1 MTQINKIIFFGSNY
15 SLIFAAKYAQSNIKI
30 DIVCND
36 YEKKNKDKYKIKY
49 YLDDNITL
57 KTIEIKK
64 LKNINFIT
72 ESNELSSSYFIAYL
86 GMPEF
91 VYDEPRIKE
100 ILKILVKKKIPM
112 ISLMNLPPYQY
123 LKKINFFIDMKK
135 TYNKNFLMNIPSKN
149 LTHASTEPQIKRK
162 KNIIFLNHAGTLRIS
177 KFSSKKNNLALNE
190 AISSF
195 NSITKNSIPLKIKI
209 YDSLWVSLNKL
220 PMLMTGNYRC
230 FDGKKYYSIRKAV
243 NNNKTLSKK
252 IYDLVVQCLILTGA
266 KKNNFIPFNIYLK
279 STKTLNQISSVA
291 RNVKNKINI
300 ERVDVLV
307 SQILFKLKIRDKN
320 IFRICKIYDKYQKI

>member
-1 MTQINKIIFFGSNY
+1 MLNPISKFT
-15 SLIFAAKYAQSNIKI
+15 LFAMIT
-30 DIVCND
+30 
-36 YEKKNKDKYKIKY
+36 KKNKDKYKIKY
-49 YLDDNITL
+49 YSNDNTTL

-72 ESNELSSSYFIAYL
+72 ESTELSSSYLIAYL

-91 VYDEPRIKE
+91 AYDEPRIKE
-100 ILKILVKKKIPM
+100 ILKILVEKKLPM

-123 LKKINFFIDMKK
+123 LKKINFFIDLKK

-195 NSITKNSIPLKIKI
+195 NSITKNSIPLKIRM

-252 IYDLVVQCLILTGA
+252 IYDLVVRCLILAGA
-266 KKNNFIPFNIYLK
+266 KKKNFIPFNIYLK
-279 STKTLNQISSVA
+279 NIKTLNQISSVA
-291 RNVKNKINI
+291 RSVKNKKNI

-307 SQILFKLKIRDKN
+307 RQILLKLKIRDKN

>member
-1 MTQINKIIFFGSNY
+1 
-15 SLIFAAKYAQSNIKI
+15 
-30 DIVCND
+30 
-36 YEKKNKDKYKIKY
+36 
-49 YLDDNITL
+49 
-57 KTIEIKK
+57 
-64 LKNINFIT
+64 
-72 ESNELSSSYFIAYL
+72 
-86 GMPEF
+86 MPEF